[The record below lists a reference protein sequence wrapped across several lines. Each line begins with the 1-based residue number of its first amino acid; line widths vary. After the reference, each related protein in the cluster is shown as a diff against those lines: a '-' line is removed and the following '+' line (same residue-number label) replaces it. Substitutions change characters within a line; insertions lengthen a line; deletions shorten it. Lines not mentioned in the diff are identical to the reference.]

1 MEKKPK
7 CWACDEQA
15 IEHPLRFEISE
26 KHGKHPIP
34 EQSFQC
40 NNAKCIAIF
49 CSDLIVCS
57 TCGDTQGD
65 WWYSMG
71 ELNEDD
77 YTCFDGALH
86 SPQDRHIKNMVYCQ
100 SCYFGSKCYNKYSDD
115 YEF

>member
-40 NNAKCIAIF
+40 VNVNCKYYKD
-49 CSDLIVCS
+49 SDLIACS
-57 TCGDTQGD
+57 KCGDTQGD
-65 WWYSMG
+65 WWYTLGDFS
-71 ELNEDD
+71 DKI
-77 YTCFDGALH
+77 YTCFEGAH
-86 SPQDRHIKNMVYCQ
+86 HAPQDRHINNMVYCQ
-100 SCYFGSKCYNKYSDD
+100 SCYFASTCYNKYSDD